1 MSTAVA
7 ARAMLPNVRNRIGY
21 VRGGIA
27 RTMMATIM
35 ARVIIGPRG
44 KTPRR
49 FAHGRPESNRSQQT
63 IWADESSLAFGQGL
77 CQLVRQQICQTLI
90 EGNISVCILERE
102 EGEVA
107 HFITMTSWSSLEAI
121 KSFAGD
127 DAERAKYYPEDQD
140 FLLEFEPTVVHYEVV
155 DHS

>member
-1 MSTAVA
+1 MRGVQQHYARPTEETLMIVRLWHGRVA
-7 ARAMLPNVRNRIGY
+7 ATKARAYREFL
-21 VRGGIA
+21 
-27 RTMMATIM
+27 T
-35 ARVIIGPRG
+35 
-44 KTPRR
+44 RR
-49 FAHGRPESNRSQQT
+49 AIPDYRS
-63 IWADESSLAFGQGL
+63 
-77 CQLVRQQICQTLI
+77 V

-121 KSFAGD
+121 KGFAGD